1 MWNPFKRSDRLGA
14 PSVRPISP
22 PSSEKTRV
30 RKLITR
36 EEAEQALADQFAVT
50 LTRNQRRRTVGATDA
65 GKLLLVVQ
73 TWDETRQSA
82 ERIIGVR
89 NASIRERRAYE
100 LGEF

>member
-22 PSSEKTRV
+22 PSSEKPRV

-36 EEAEQALADQFAVT
+36 EEAEQALADPFAVAM
-50 LTRNQRRRTVGATDA
+50 TRNQRRRTVGATAD

-73 TWDETRQSA
+73 TWDETGQSDG
-82 ERIIGVR
+82 RIIGVR
-89 NASIRERRAYE
+89 NAGIRERRVYE
-100 LGEF
+100 IGEF